1 MVESLIRVAVV
12 GPESSG
18 KSTLATALSE
28 SISGACLVTEYARNF
43 LSTRPEYLYG
53 DLVEIAKGQLELEKE
68 TGAGYSVRI
77 LDTDMLTMFVWSRFV
92 FGRVDAEINR
102 MFRNTLPDLYLLC
115 RPDIPWEYD
124 PLREHPHQRDEIF
137 DLNLQLIK
145 RTGVQYEILDGD
157 FNTRLSKGVKVIED
171 YRSLV

>member
-1 MVESLIRVAVV
+1 MVDSVIRVAVV

-18 KSTLATALSE
+18 KSTLAAALAE
-28 SISGACLVTEYARNF
+28 RIAGACLVTEYARNF
-43 LSTRPEYLYG
+43 LSTRPKYSYG
-53 DLVEIAKGQLELEKE
+53 DLVKIAKGQLELEKKAG
-68 TGAGYSVRI
+68 TGYGVRI
-77 LDTDMLTMFVWSRFV
+77 LDTDMLTIFIWSRFV

-102 MFRNTLPDLYLLC
+102 MFLNTLPDLYLLC

-145 RTGVQYEILDGD
+145 RTGVQYVILEGD
-157 FNTRLSKGVKVIED
+157 FDSRLNKALASFI
-171 YRSLV
+171 